1 MPAGTAQPHT
11 HTLVMEREKKDFC
24 LCHKN
29 LVSSIGLFFLSFLFF
44 YCTVSI
50 WTVAPSSLSN
60 THTHTDWQ
68 EKRWLDLPERLF
80 LQSLTA
86 NIGPAPLAFWIGCCR
101 CQDTLKFLLFF
112 EFCFGDCEALL
123 SRLSTSKSQKR
134 FLQPYFFVVLFVF
147 VVLFSVRCCLCVCV
161 CSSLDHPQ
169 TLCFVSLSLTAAHK
183 KIWMS

>member
-11 HTLVMEREKKDFC
+11 HTHWWWREKKDFC

-112 EFCFGDCEALL
+112 RILFWRLWSFAISALYFQEPKTLFATVLFCCFIRLCCFGFCSLL
-123 SRLSTSKSQKR
+123 
-134 FLQPYFFVVLFVF
+134 PV
-147 VVLFSVRCCLCVCV
+147 CVCV
-161 CSSLDHPQ
+161 FVARSPTD
-169 TLCFVSLSLTAAHK
+169 TLFRFSFSY
-183 KIWMS
+183 SGS